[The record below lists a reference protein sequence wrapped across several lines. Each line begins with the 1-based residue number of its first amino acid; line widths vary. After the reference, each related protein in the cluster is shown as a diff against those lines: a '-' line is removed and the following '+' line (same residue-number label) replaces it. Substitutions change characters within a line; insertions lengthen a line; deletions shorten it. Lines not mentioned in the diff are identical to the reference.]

1 MFAEGNAV
9 AARYVFRGTHL
20 GPFGEIPATGRTLAV
35 AGILVAHFRSGT
47 RPGGG
52 SSKHSRGGSPVTIYE
67 AFSVFDSGDMLRQL
81 DATETAPPANAT
93 AN

>member
-1 MFAEGNAV
+1 
-9 AARYVFRGTHL
+9 
-20 GPFGEIPATGRTLAV
+20 
-35 AGILVAHFRSGT
+35 
-47 RPGGG
+47 
-52 SSKHSRGGSPVTIYE
+52 VTIYE